1 MALNLICIGESD
13 PSQAQALLG
22 MLGRRKTKP
31 LKERAQE
38 KE

>member
-1 MALNLICIGESD
+1 MTLNLICIGESD

-31 LKERAQE
+31 LKERAE
-38 KE
+38 EEE